1 MAYFPFMI
9 QLDDKQCLIV
19 GGGAVA
25 ARKAAQMC
33 EFGACV
39 TVVAPEI
46 CAELLAIA
54 DTERIDE
61 TAGIVENIDGNC
73 QKKPERIRVWKRE
86 VTEADISGMD
96 VVIMATDDAELNSQ
110 YAELCRSKH
119 ILVNVVDV
127 KKDCDFYFPAI
138 IKQGEVVVS
147 VSTGGNSPML
157 ASKIKKDIRQT
168 LRTDYGQI
176 ADELGAIREKILA
189 EEPDERARKRRFA
202 AIVEAKMQE
211 QRIRIG
217 TRGSRL
223 AQIQT
228 DMVIEQLK
236 KHYPDVR
243 FEKVIVTTK
252 GDKQKEAAI
261 SSFGGKAVFVEEIE
275 EALLDGTID
284 LAVHSAKDM
293 PNPCKKGLGIAGVLP
308 RACVQDV
315 LIYRADT
322 DIRSK
327 NTFTVGTGSLRRR
340 SQIKE
345 IYPQAECM
353 ELRGNVT
360 TRIQKLRDGLYD
372 AIILAAAGIE
382 RLGIEKEPDLVYE
395 YLDVDAML
403 PAAGQGIIAM
413 EACEGTLPYHMA
425 ETISDAE
432 TEGCLRAERAVVR
445 EMEAGCHEPIGV
457 YATWKDDK
465 TMQVRVM
472 NARSGKVEREM
483 WEREKEDANDLE

>member
-9 QLDDKQCLIV
+9 QLDDKKCLIV
-19 GGGAVA
+19 GGGVVA
-25 ARKAAQMC
+25 ARKAEQMC
-33 EFGACV
+33 EFGARV

-46 CAELLAIA
+46 CAKLLAVACEERTDKTIDTA
-54 DTERIDE
+54 DNPED
-61 TAGIVENIDGNC
+61 NC
-73 QKKPERIRVWKRE
+73 QKKPNRIQVRKRE

-96 VVIMATDDAELNSQ
+96 VVIMATDDAELNSR
-110 YAELCRSKH
+110 YAKLCRSRH

-147 VSTGGNSPML
+147 VSTGGSSPML

-176 ADELGAIREKILA
+176 AEELGAIREEILA

-217 TRGSRL
+217 TRGSKL

-252 GDKQKEAAI
+252 GDRRKDAAI

-308 RACVQDV
+308 RGCAQDV

-327 NTFTVGTGSLRRR
+327 DTFTVGTGSLRRR
-340 SQIKE
+340 CQIKE
-345 IYPQAECM
+345 LYPQAECM

-403 PAAGQGIIAM
+403 PAAGQGTIAM
-413 EACEGTLPYHMA
+413 EACEGTLPYRMA
-425 ETISDAE
+425 QTISDAE

-457 YATWKDDK
+457 YATWKNEK
-465 TMQVRVM
+465 KLCVRVM
-472 NARSGKVEREM
+472 NARSGSIERETVEREM
-483 WEREKEDANDLE
+483 EDVK

>member
-1 MAYFPFMI
+1 
-9 QLDDKQCLIV
+9 
-19 GGGAVA
+19 
-25 ARKAAQMC
+25 
-33 EFGACV
+33 
-39 TVVAPEI
+39 
-46 CAELLAIA
+46 
-54 DTERIDE
+54 
-61 TAGIVENIDGNC
+61 
-73 QKKPERIRVWKRE
+73 
-86 VTEADISGMD
+86 
-96 VVIMATDDAELNSQ
+96 
-110 YAELCRSKH
+110 
-119 ILVNVVDV
+119 
-127 KKDCDFYFPAI
+127 
-138 IKQGEVVVS
+138 
-147 VSTGGNSPML
+147 ML

-176 ADELGAIREKILA
+176 AEELGAIREEILA

-217 TRGSRL
+217 TRGSKL

-315 LIYRADT
+315 LIYRAGT

-327 NTFTVGTGSLRRR
+327 DTFTVGTGSLRRCC
-340 SQIKE
+340 QIKE
-345 IYPQAECM
+345 LYPQAECM

-395 YLDVDAML
+395 YLDVDVML
-403 PAAGQGIIAM
+403 PAAGQGIIAI
-413 EACEGTLPYHMA
+413 EACEGTFPYRMA
-425 ETISDAE
+425 QTISDAE
-432 TEGCLRAERAVVR
+432 TDVCLRAERAVVR

-457 YATWKDDK
+457 YATWKNEK
-465 TMQVRVM
+465 KLCVRVM
-472 NARSGKVEREM
+472 NARSGSIERETVEREM
-483 WEREKEDANDLE
+483 EDVK

>member
-202 AIVEAKMQE
+202 AIVETKMQE

-236 KHYPDVR
+236 KHYPDVQ

-252 GDKQKEAAI
+252 GDKQKEATI

-345 IYPQAECM
+345 IYPQAE
-353 ELRGNVT
+353 LSL
-360 TRIQKLRDGLYD
+360 IH
-372 AIILAAAGIE
+372 I
-382 RLGIEKEPDLVYE
+382 
-395 YLDVDAML
+395 
-403 PAAGQGIIAM
+403 
-413 EACEGTLPYHMA
+413 
-425 ETISDAE
+425 
-432 TEGCLRAERAVVR
+432 
-445 EMEAGCHEPIGV
+445 
-457 YATWKDDK
+457 
-465 TMQVRVM
+465 
-472 NARSGKVEREM
+472 
-483 WEREKEDANDLE
+483 

>member
-1 MAYFPFMI
+1 M
-9 QLDDKQCLIV
+9 
-19 GGGAVA
+19 
-25 ARKAAQMC
+25 
-33 EFGACV
+33 
-39 TVVAPEI
+39 
-46 CAELLAIA
+46 
-54 DTERIDE
+54 
-61 TAGIVENIDGNC
+61 N
-73 QKKPERIRVWKRE
+73 
-86 VTEADISGMD
+86 
-96 VVIMATDDAELNSQ
+96 
-110 YAELCRSKH
+110 
-119 ILVNVVDV
+119 
-127 KKDCDFYFPAI
+127 
-138 IKQGEVVVS
+138 
-147 VSTGGNSPML
+147 
-157 ASKIKKDIRQT
+157 
-168 LRTDYGQI
+168 GQ
-176 ADELGAIREKILA
+176 E
-189 EEPDERARKRRFA
+189 
-202 AIVEAKMQE
+202 
-211 QRIRIG
+211 
-217 TRGSRL
+217 
-223 AQIQT
+223 
-228 DMVIEQLK
+228 
-236 KHYPDVR
+236 
-243 FEKVIVTTK
+243 VTTK

-315 LIYRADT
+315 LIYRAGT

-327 NTFTVGTGSLRRR
+327 DTFTVGTGSLRRR

-345 IYPQAECM
+345 IYPQAACM

-395 YLDVDAML
+395 YLDVDVML
-403 PAAGQGIIAM
+403 PAAGQGIIAI

-457 YATWKDDK
+457 YATWKNEK
-465 TMQVRVM
+465 KLCVRVM
-472 NARSGKVEREM
+472 NARSGSVKRETFEREM
-483 WEREKEDANDLE
+483 EDAN

>member
-25 ARKAAQMC
+25 ARKAVQMR

-46 CAELLAIA
+46 CEELRTMAGGKSSDKTAAMVEKTEGDCLEKLEKIRLLQRNVAES
-54 DTERIDE
+54 
-61 TAGIVENIDGNC
+61 
-73 QKKPERIRVWKRE
+73 
-86 VTEADISGMD
+86 DISGMD
-96 VVIMATDDAELNSQ
+96 VVIMATDDAELNSR
-110 YAELCRSKH
+110 YAELCRNNH

-157 ASKIKKDIRQT
+157 ASKIKKDIRQN
-168 LRTDYGQI
+168 LRADYGQI
-176 ADELGAIREKILA
+176 AEELGAIREEILMK
-189 EEPDERARKRRFA
+189 EPDEQARKQKFA

-217 TRGSRL
+217 TRGSKL
-223 AQIQT
+223 AQVQT

-236 KHYPDVR
+236 KNYPDVR

-252 GDKQKEAAI
+252 GDRQKDAAI

-275 EALLDGTID
+275 EALLSGTID

-293 PNPCKKGLGIAGVLP
+293 PNPCKKGLGIAGVLS
-308 RACVQDV
+308 RACAQDV
-315 LIYRADT
+315 LIYRVDT
-322 DIRSK
+322 DIWSK
-327 NTFTVGTGSLRRR
+327 DTFTVGTGSLRRR
-340 SQIKE
+340 CQIKE
-345 IYPQAECM
+345 LYPQAACM

-403 PAAGQGIIAM
+403 PAAGQGIIAI
-413 EACEGTLPYHMA
+413 EACEGTLPYRMAHM
-425 ETISDAE
+425 ISDTE

-457 YATWKDDK
+457 YATWKDEK

-472 NARSGKVEREM
+472 NARSGKVKREM

>member
-1 MAYFPFMI
+1 
-9 QLDDKQCLIV
+9 
-19 GGGAVA
+19 
-25 ARKAAQMC
+25 
-33 EFGACV
+33 
-39 TVVAPEI
+39 
-46 CAELLAIA
+46 
-54 DTERIDE
+54 
-61 TAGIVENIDGNC
+61 
-73 QKKPERIRVWKRE
+73 
-86 VTEADISGMD
+86 
-96 VVIMATDDAELNSQ
+96 
-110 YAELCRSKH
+110 
-119 ILVNVVDV
+119 
-127 KKDCDFYFPAI
+127 
-138 IKQGEVVVS
+138 
-147 VSTGGNSPML
+147 ML

-176 ADELGAIREKILA
+176 AEELGAIREEILA

-236 KHYPDVR
+236 KHYPDVQ
-243 FEKVIVTTK
+243 FENIHFADSLLTL
-252 GDKQKEAAI
+252 

-275 EALLDGTID
+275 EALLSGTID

-322 DIRSK
+322 DIQSK

-360 TRIQKLRDGLYD
+360 TRIQKLQDGLYD

-395 YLDVDAML
+395 YLDVDVML
-403 PAAGQGIIAM
+403 PAAGQGIIAI

-472 NARSGKVEREM
+472 NARSGKVEREV

>member
-9 QLDDKQCLIV
+9 QLDDKKCLIV
-19 GGGAVA
+19 GGGVVA
-25 ARKAAQMC
+25 ARKAEQMC
-33 EFGACV
+33 EFGARV

-46 CAELLAIA
+46 CTELLAMVKTI
-54 DTERIDE
+54 RIE
-61 TAGIVENIDGNC
+61 
-73 QKKPERIRVWKRE
+73 KRK

-96 VVIMATDDAELNSQ
+96 VVIMATDDAELNSR
-110 YAELCRSKH
+110 YAKLCRSKH

-147 VSTGGNSPML
+147 VSTGGSSPML
-157 ASKIKKDIRQT
+157 ASKIKKNIRQT

-176 ADELGAIREKILA
+176 AEELGAIREEILA

-217 TRGSRL
+217 TRGSKL

-315 LIYRADT
+315 LIYRAGT
-322 DIRSK
+322 DIRS

-340 SQIKE
+340 CQIKE
-345 IYPQAECM
+345 LYPQAECM

-403 PAAGQGIIAM
+403 PAAGQGIIAI
-413 EACEGTLPYHMA
+413 EACEGTLPYRMAHM
-425 ETISDAE
+425 ISDAE

-457 YATWKDDK
+457 YATWKNEK
-465 TMQVRVM
+465 KLCVRVM
-472 NARSGKVEREM
+472 NARSGSIERETVEREI
-483 WEREKEDANDLE
+483 EDVKWKT

>member
-9 QLDDKQCLIV
+9 QLDDKECLIV
-19 GGGAVA
+19 GGGVVA
-25 ARKAAQMC
+25 ARKAEQMC
-33 EFGACV
+33 EFGARV

-46 CAELLAIA
+46 CAKLLAVAGGERTDKTIDTA
-54 DTERIDE
+54 DNPED
-61 TAGIVENIDGNC
+61 NS
-73 QKKPERIRVWKRE
+73 QKKPNRIQVRRRE
-86 VTEADISGMD
+86 VAESDISGMD
-96 VVIMATDDAELNSQ
+96 VVIMATDDAELNSR
-110 YAELCRSKH
+110 YAKLCRSRH

-147 VSTGGNSPML
+147 VSTGGSSPML

-176 ADELGAIREKILA
+176 AEELGAIREEILA

-202 AIVEAKMQE
+202 SIVEAKMQE

-217 TRGSRL
+217 TRGSKL

-315 LIYRADT
+315 LIYRVDT

-327 NTFTVGTGSLRRR
+327 DTFTVGTGSLRRR
-340 SQIKE
+340 CQIKE

-403 PAAGQGIIAM
+403 PAAGQGIIAI
-413 EACEGTLPYHMA
+413 EACEGTLPYRMAHM
-425 ETISDAE
+425 ISDAE
-432 TEGCLRAERAVVR
+432 TAGCLRAERVVVR
-445 EMEAGCHEPIGV
+445 EMGAGCHEPIAV
-457 YATWKDDK
+457 YATWKNEK
-465 TMQVRVM
+465 KLCVRVM
-472 NARSGKVEREM
+472 NARSGSIERETYEREM
-483 WEREKEDANDLE
+483 KDTR

>member
-1 MAYFPFMI
+1 
-9 QLDDKQCLIV
+9 
-19 GGGAVA
+19 
-25 ARKAAQMC
+25 
-33 EFGACV
+33 
-39 TVVAPEI
+39 
-46 CAELLAIA
+46 
-54 DTERIDE
+54 
-61 TAGIVENIDGNC
+61 
-73 QKKPERIRVWKRE
+73 
-86 VTEADISGMD
+86 
-96 VVIMATDDAELNSQ
+96 
-110 YAELCRSKH
+110 
-119 ILVNVVDV
+119 
-127 KKDCDFYFPAI
+127 
-138 IKQGEVVVS
+138 
-147 VSTGGNSPML
+147 ML
-157 ASKIKKDIRQT
+157 ASKIKKDIRQN
-168 LRTDYGQI
+168 LRADYGQI
-176 ADELGAIREKILA
+176 AEELGAIREEILMK
-189 EEPDERARKRRFA
+189 EPDEQARKQKFA

-217 TRGSRL
+217 TRGSKL
-223 AQIQT
+223 AQVQT

-236 KHYPDVR
+236 KNYPDVR

-252 GDKQKEAAI
+252 GDRQKDAAI

-275 EALLDGTID
+275 EALLSGTID

-322 DIRSK
+322 DIQSK

-340 SQIKE
+340 CQIKE
-345 IYPQAECM
+345 LYPQAACM

-403 PAAGQGIIAM
+403 PAAGQGIIAI
-413 EACEGTLPYHMA
+413 EACEGTLPYRMAHM
-425 ETISDAE
+425 ISDTE

-457 YATWKDDK
+457 YATWKDEK

-472 NARSGKVEREM
+472 NARSGKVKREV